1 MLSDTLTAIFNHE
14 PENRNFRFKREALT
28 VSTLQPRRFVKKAER
43 AVSPCNK
50 AVIALRRRPPCTAKR
65 PLRECR
71 EALTASWHAQKCV

>member
-50 AVIALRRRPPCTAKR
+50 AVIALRQRPYCKVKR
-65 PLRECR
+65 PSRECR
-71 EALTASWHAQKCV
+71 EALTADKTAQKHV

>member
-50 AVIALRRRPPCTAKR
+50 AVIAR
-65 PLRECR
+65 
-71 EALTASWHAQKCV
+71 